1 MGSRGVQENTAL
13 ARAPKPARRWKRRV
27 LLLAFIVSLLVLYAS
42 RNRVLVM
49 AARFLDISEPAEA
62 TEYVMVLGGE
72 MQTRPF
78 VAAALINAG
87 LAQKAIVAKIKG
99 SGDNL
104 DGIVAAEQELIRS
117 VLVHQGVSPDAIVQ
131 LDKECASTF
140 DEASAL
146 AEFLQ
151 SKPKSSVT
159 VVTSGFHTRRAR
171 LIFRQTLG
179 KQAVAHLRFVA
190 APTDGFNETNWWHF
204 ESGLRFYLNEYL
216 KLAFYLVR
224 Y

>member
-1 MGSRGVQENTAL
+1 MGSRGAQESTAL
-13 ARAPKPARRWKRRV
+13 ARAQEPARRWKRRL

-117 VLVHQGVSPDAIVQ
+117 VLVHQGVSPDAIVR

-159 VVTSGFHTRRAR
+159 VV
-171 LIFRQTLG
+171 
-179 KQAVAHLRFVA
+179 
-190 APTDGFNETNWWHF
+190 
-204 ESGLRFYLNEYL
+204 
-216 KLAFYLVR
+216 
-224 Y
+224 